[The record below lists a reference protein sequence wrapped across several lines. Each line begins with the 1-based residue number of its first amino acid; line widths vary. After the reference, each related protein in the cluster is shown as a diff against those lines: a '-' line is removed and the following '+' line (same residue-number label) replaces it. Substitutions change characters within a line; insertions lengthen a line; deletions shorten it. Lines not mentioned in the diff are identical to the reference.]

1 MDNNSQTNEANAP
14 VASPIPV
21 APQTSIPQNPPAPGL
36 PLTPPTP
43 EIKKPSK
50 LRFLF
55 VIILAVFAILLIALF
70 VFSGLNKKKTPSAPS
85 PTTTPPEAQETIAPR
100 DVWTSYTNKKYFY
113 SIDIP
118 PRYLKQDIGSQI
130 AEAEEYVEFVKTE
143 GENVSKIRILMT
155 SSDTQRNEIAS
166 LKDKL
171 KNVRMTETLKSD
183 SFIYSKIFVSNLT
196 AYKTLVD
203 ENNYSVKLLVEK
215 DKWIYQFNFE
225 TNVADEKAIFTDVET
240 KLKIYD
246 SAAEFFIDHPQ
257 S

>member
-1 MDNNSQTNEANAP
+1 MDNNSQAN
-14 VASPIPV
+14 VANSPDVNPISTP
-21 APQTSIPQNPPAPGL
+21 PQPSTPQNPPTAGL
-36 PLTPPTP
+36 PLTPPTS

-55 VIILAVFAILLIALF
+55 IIVLAVLAVLLVALF
-70 VFSGLNKKKTPSAPS
+70 IFRNLNQKKSPTPPG

-118 PRYLKQDIGSQI
+118 PRYIKQDIGSQV
-130 AEAEEYVEFVKTE
+130 AEAEEYVEFFKTE

-155 SSDTQRNEIAS
+155 SSDTQRNEIAN

-171 KNVRMTETLKSD
+171 KNTKMTETLKSD
-183 SFIYSKIFVSNLT
+183 SFIYSKLFVSNLT

-203 ENNYSVKLLVEK
+203 ESNYSVKLLVEK

-225 TNVADEKAIFTDVET
+225 TNAADEKNTFTEVET

-257 S
+257 P